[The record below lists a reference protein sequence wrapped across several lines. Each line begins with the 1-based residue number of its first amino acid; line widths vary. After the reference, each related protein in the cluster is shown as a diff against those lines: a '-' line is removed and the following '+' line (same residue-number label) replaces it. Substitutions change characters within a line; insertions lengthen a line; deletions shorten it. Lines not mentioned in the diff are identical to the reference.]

1 MKFRSILVV
10 VLLSSS
16 ILFAQ
21 SADISQVAPLS
32 QNPGNSEIAV
42 LTGKLVSDAGTP
54 VDSSANVVL
63 ACGDQIRAHDY
74 SDAHGNFSLSVYVS
88 QDPLPIPNTA
98 HPWDQ
103 APVFQNWSGCEL
115 YAEIAGFRSERLHLT
130 DRPDAGNTNV
140 GTITVHQVNVSAD
153 DPRFT
158 VSVNS
163 LAAPDKARKAFDK
176 GEEAERKG
184 KWEQACDYFKR
195 AVQVYPRYAIA
206 WLELGRLQ
214 LRQNSLLD
222 AQQSFRHAVDEDS
235 KLVDGYVELARVAA
249 AQQNWQ
255 GLAAASD
262 TLIQRWPDSSS
273 EYWFFDSLAYYNLG
287 NLDQAET
294 SVTRGLRL
302 DSQHQYPQLEYLC
315 GLILGAKKDY
325 KAGAEH
331 IGNYLHLSPNSPIA
345 DIAKKA
351 MAAYQHR
358 ALLEADEQR

>member
-1 MKFRSILVV
+1 
-10 VLLSSS
+10 
-16 ILFAQ
+16 
-21 SADISQVAPLS
+21 
-32 QNPGNSEIAV
+32 
-42 LTGKLVSDAGTP
+42 
-54 VDSSANVVL
+54 
-63 ACGDQIRAHDY
+63 
-74 SDAHGNFSLSVYVS
+74 
-88 QDPLPIPNTA
+88 
-98 HPWDQ
+98 DQ
-103 APVFQNWSGCEL
+103 APVFQNWSSCEL
-115 YAEIAGFRSERLHLT
+115 YAELAGFRSDRLRLT
-130 DRPDAGNTNV
+130 DRPDMGSTNV
-140 GTITVHQVNVSAD
+140 GTITLHQVNVSAD

-195 AVQVYPRYAIA
+195 AVEVYPRYSIA

-255 GLAAASD
+255 ALAVASD
-262 TLIQRWPDSSS
+262 TLIQRWPDSSP

-287 NLDQAET
+287 NLDPAET

-302 DSQHQYPQLEYLC
+302 DSRHQLPQLEYLC

-331 IGNYLHLSPNSPIA
+331 IDNYLHLAPNSPIA

-351 MAAYQHR
+351 LAAYQQR
-358 ALLEADEQR
+358 VRLEADDQR